1 MISNLSDV
9 VYINKDEC
17 KNCHVCISKCPVKY
31 CNDGSGD
38 YIKLNS
44 NLCLGCGQCIKF
56 CTHKARKI
64 VDDTHSFLSHIS
76 QMNMVAI
83 VAPGVASNFPN
94 QYLRLNRWLKSIG
107 ISAVFDVSFG
117 GELTIRSYMEH
128 MEKNNPKMI
137 IAQPCPAI
145 VTYIEIYRPELLPY
159 LAPVDSPMVHTIKMI
174 KEFYPQYRDYKVAV
188 MSPCIAKKREFE
200 AVGLDTYNVTFH
212 NLKKY
217 FEDNKISLDSYEE
230 LDYDNPPAERAVLF
244 PSPGGLLLT
253 AERWNPDIR
262 NLTRKIEG
270 PQTIYEYLDH
280 LAKDIADEKQTPLLI
295 DCLNCEAGC
304 NGGTGTDC
312 HTKSA
317 DELENLV
324 KERRSKIQKKL
335 LETHFNTVPISYE
348 MRNLVNKYWKPG
360 LYERKYLSRNPNLNL
375 LPITEE
381 ERKDIFINMGK
392 LTEADIYNCSSCGYG
407 NCEHMAVAIH
417 NGLNKPENCHHYLI
431 GEIQKSL
438 KERSILATAIE
449 QAGECIVITDNNGNI
464 RYVNPAFEHI
474 TGYKKENVLGKNPRV
489 LQSGKH
495 TKEFYKYLWNTALSG
510 NIWRGHFTNK
520 KKDGTFY
527 EEEATISPVKD
538 KIGHLTG
545 YVAVKRDVTEQMKQ
559 EEYLRQTQKLQAI
572 VTLTEGIAHN
582 FNNIIVGIMGYLQV
596 SIYEA
601 PKGSKL
607 QTNLERI
614 QKSCKRAMD
623 LVKQFM
629 CFSRKGS
636 NRKKPVQIGPLIK
649 EILQF
654 IKDILPDT
662 IEIKEN
668 IKEKAGL
675 VIADKT
681 QIEDV
686 MINLCNNA
694 TYAMKENGGTLE
706 VTLTDLYID
715 SQSLYSEFAPGH
727 YIRLTV
733 KDTGDGMDKKV
744 IERIFD
750 PFFTTKK
757 EGEGSG
763 MGLAIV
769 HGIVKGHN
777 GEILVESEVG
787 KGSSFHIFL
796 PIIKSKEEKEA
807 SVLQS

>member
-9 VYINKDEC
+9 VYINKDKC

-64 VDDTHSFLSHIS
+64 IDDTDSFLNHIS
-76 QMNMVAI
+76 RVNMVAI
-83 VAPGVASNFPN
+83 VAPGVVSNFPN

-117 GELTIRSYMEH
+117 GELTIRSYLEY
-128 MEKNNPKMI
+128 MEKNNPEMV

-174 KEFYPQYRDYKVAV
+174 KEFYPQYRDYKIAV
-188 MSPCIAKKREFE
+188 ISPCIAKKREFE
-200 AVGLDTYNVTFH
+200 ALGLDTYNVTFQ

-217 FEDNKISLDSYEE
+217 FEDNKINLNCYEE

-244 PSPGGLLLT
+244 SSPGGLLFT
-253 AERWNPDIR
+253 AERWKPDIR
-262 NLTRKIEG
+262 NLTRKVEG
-270 PQTIYEYLDH
+270 PQTIYQYLDH
-280 LAKDIADEKQTPLLI
+280 LAKDIAEGKQVPLLI
-295 DCLNCEAGC
+295 DCLNCESGC

-312 HTKSA
+312 HTKST

-324 KERRSKIQKKL
+324 KERMSKIQEEL
-335 LETHFNTVPISYE
+335 LETHFNTVPAPDD
-348 MRNLVNKYWKPG
+348 MRNLINEYWKPG
-360 LYERKYLSRNPNLNL
+360 LYERKYLSRNSTLNL
-375 LPITEE
+375 RHLTEE

-407 NCEHMAVAIH
+407 NCEDMAVAIH
-417 NGLNKPENCHHYLI
+417 NGLNKPENCHHCLI
-431 GEIQKSL
+431 GEIKKSL
-438 KERSILATAIE
+438 KERSLLATAIE
-449 QAGECIVITDNNGNI
+449 QAGEIIVITDSDGNI
-464 RYVNPAFEHI
+464 RYVNPAFEYI
-474 TGYKKENVLGKNPRV
+474 TGYKKEDALGKNPRV

-495 TKEFYKYLWNTALSG
+495 KEKFYKHLWNTIISG
-510 NIWRGHFTNK
+510 SIWRGHFINR

-538 KIGHLTG
+538 TTGSLTG

-572 VTLTEGIAHN
+572 VTLAEGIAHN
-582 FNNIIVGIMGYLQV
+582 FNNILVGILGYLRV
-596 SIYEA
+596 CIYEA

-607 QTNLERI
+607 QINLEHI
-614 QKSCKRAMD
+614 EKSCKRAMNI
-623 LVKQFM
+623 VKQFM

-636 NRKKPVQIGPLIK
+636 YGKTHVQIGSLIK
-649 EILQF
+649 NVLLF

-668 IKEKAGL
+668 IKEKTWIVL
-675 VIADKT
+675 ADKT
-681 QIEDV
+681 QIQDL

-694 TYAMKENGGTLE
+694 VYAMKEHGGTLE
-706 VTLTDLYID
+706 VTLTDIYID
-715 SQSLYSEFAPGH
+715 NQSLYSEFTPGH
-727 YIRLTV
+727 YIKLTV
-733 KDTGDGMDKKV
+733 KDTGTGMDSKV
-744 IERIFD
+744 KERIFE

-757 EGEGSG
+757 QGEGSG

-777 GEILVESEVG
+777 GEILVESEEG

-796 PIIKSKEEKEA
+796 PIIKNK
-807 SVLQS
+807 

>member
-64 VDDTHSFLSHIS
+64 LDDTDSFLANVS
-76 QMNMVAI
+76 QVNMVAI
-83 VAPGVASNFPN
+83 VAPGVTSNFPN
-94 QYLRLNRWLKSIG
+94 QYLRLNRWLKSTG

-117 GELTIRSYMEH
+117 GEFTIRSYMEH
-128 MEKNNPKMI
+128 IEKNNPEMI

-188 MSPCIAKKREFE
+188 ISPCIAKKREFE
-200 AVGLDTYNVTFH
+200 AVGINTYNVTFH

-217 FEDNKISLDSYEE
+217 FDDNKINLDSYEE

-244 PSPGGLLLT
+244 SLPGGLLLS
-253 AERWNPDIR
+253 AERWKPDIR
-262 NLTRKIEG
+262 NLTRKVEG

-280 LAKDIADEKQTPLLI
+280 LAKDIAEGKQVPLLI
-295 DCLNCEAGC
+295 DCLNCESGC

-324 KERRSKIQKKL
+324 KERMSKMQKKIN
-335 LETHFNTVPISYE
+335 FSNASASDE
-348 MRNLVNKYWKPG
+348 MRNLINEYWKPG
-360 LYERKYLSRNPNLNL
+360 LYERKYLSRNPTLNI
-375 LPITEE
+375 LPITEK

-392 LTEADIYNCSSCGYG
+392 VTEADIYNCSSCGYG

-438 KERSILATAIE
+438 KERSLLATAIE
-449 QAGECIVITDNNGNI
+449 QAGEIIVITDSDGNI
-464 RYVNPAFEHI
+464 RYVNPAFEYI
-474 TGYKKENVLGKNPRV
+474 TGYKKEEALGKNPRV
-489 LQSGKH
+489 IQSGKH
-495 TKEFYKYLWNTALSG
+495 NEKFYKDLWNTVISG
-510 NIWRGHFTNK
+510 SIWRGHFINK
-520 KKDGTFY
+520 KKAGNFY

-538 KIGHLTG
+538 KTGALTG

-572 VTLTEGIAHN
+572 VTLSEGIAHN
-582 FNNIIVGIMGYLQV
+582 FNNILASIMGYLQIC
-596 SIYEA
+596 IYEA
-601 PKGSKL
+601 PNGSKL
-607 QTNLERI
+607 QKNIEHI
-614 QKSCKRAMD
+614 QKSCKRAMN

-636 NRKKPVQIGPLIK
+636 YRKYPVQISSLIK
-649 EILQF
+649 NVLPF
-654 IKDILPDT
+654 MKDILPDT
-662 IEIKEN
+662 IEIKDN
-668 IKEKAGL
+668 IKEKAGIVL
-675 VIADKT
+675 ADKT
-681 QIEDV
+681 QIQDV

-694 TYAMKENGGTLE
+694 VYAMKENGGTIE
-706 VTLTDLYID
+706 VSLTDIYID
-715 SQSLYSEFAPGH
+715 NQSLYSEFIPGQ
-727 YIRLTV
+727 YIKLTV
-733 KDTGDGMDKKV
+733 RDTGTGMDSRVK
-744 IERIFD
+744 ERIFE

-777 GEILVESEVG
+777 GEILVESETG

-796 PIIKSKEEKEA
+796 PVIKSE
-807 SVLQS
+807 